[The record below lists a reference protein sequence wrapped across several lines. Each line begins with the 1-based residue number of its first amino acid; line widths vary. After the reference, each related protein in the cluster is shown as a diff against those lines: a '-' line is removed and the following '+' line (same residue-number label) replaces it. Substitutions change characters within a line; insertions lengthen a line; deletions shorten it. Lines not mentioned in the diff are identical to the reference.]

1 MNKTRVKWINE
12 QNKKNDQDRRDYEIQ
27 GNKVIYREKMSG
39 KTILQENK
47 DPNK

>member
-12 QNKKNDQDRRDYEIQ
+12 QKKKDQERRDYEIK

-39 KTILQENK
+39 KTIKNNFTGK
-47 DPNK
+47 